1 MQVKT
6 PRLPLAHLSISGNVG
21 GFVGRGRSPS
31 VLADDRVLQFSRRD
45 RRYLLLR
52 LQPPIHLFGLFVDK
66 GNQLV
71 KLTITDEGIVFRL
84 QDPELIICKNVPRTI
99 SMGNVYEAHD
109 DLLNL
114 RLFFYTAKD
123 YNISCAV

>member
-1 MQVKT
+1 MAIDASEN
-6 PRLPLAHLSISGNVG
+6 PSPPSRPSFHFRLVLCLAGNVG

-71 KLTITDEGIVFRL
+71 KLTITDGNCAMWIQYQFWAIAHINSG
-84 QDPELIICKNVPRTI
+84 QALIEYQLT
-99 SMGNVYEAHD
+99 G
-109 DLLNL
+109 
-114 RLFFYTAKD
+114 
-123 YNISCAV
+123 